1 MKLFKNAF
9 CTFWF
14 EVSFMFAPLLCLIG
28 VDQIT
33 IPKYCMSNSVL
44 ITYNKAHF
52 NAFLLQF
59 FFFTKITY
67 NTFPFSMERSSCP
80 IMCIS
85 SVDWSFCKTQR
96 WTILQSHEHRG
107 HNRLL
112 YAWQKLLLSDETI
125 GLRPL
130 LRVKLVFCEGVKW
143 LFCAWDERSGSNV
156 FRQEVETLAD
166 GLEAPQRPM
175 SKTTTLKT
183 HPAMTEQCDVY
194 CILRV
199 DYLMLITCTKRLVL
213 LP

>member
-1 MKLFKNAF
+1 MKLFKNAKEELF
-9 CTFWF
+9 CTLWF
-14 EVSFMFAPLLCLIG
+14 EVSFMFAPLLRLIG

-33 IPKYCMSNSVL
+33 IPKYCMSNCVL

-52 NAFLLQF
+52 NASLLQFF

-130 LRVKLVFCEGVKW
+130 HRGQLVFCEGVKW
-143 LFCAWDERSGSNV
+143 LFCAWDERSGSVVLEWRHWLMDWRLLRGPWVKQQLWRPTPPWQNNV
-156 FRQEVETLAD
+156 TFTVSSEW
-166 GLEAPQRPM
+166 
-175 SKTTTLKT
+175 
-183 HPAMTEQCDVY
+183 
-194 CILRV
+194 ILFMYFSCR
-199 DYLMLITCTKRLVL
+199 
-213 LP
+213 